1 MIDPVSAFA
10 LATAAYN
17 AVKQGIEVGRELHE
31 VSGALG
37 KFFKASSDIK
47 EAAEHAAKPSI
58 FKKLLHKGSIEQEA
72 LDNLVRRRAI
82 IKQEYELMMMIK
94 MQYGESAYKEM
105 IEERRKISVERI
117 KAEKLQKAHQKQVA
131 ENVFMYS
138 LLGILLYIFYL
149 LIMGVYSLMQGV

>member
-17 AVKQGIEVGRELHE
+17 AVKQGIEVGREMHE

-47 EAAEHAAKPSI
+47 EAAEQKSKPSI
-58 FKKLLHKGSIEQEA
+58 FKKLLDKGSIEQEA
-72 LDNLVRRRAI
+72 LDNIVRRRTI
-82 IKQEYELMMMIK
+82 IKQEYELMLMIK
-94 MQYGESAYKEM
+94 LQYGEYAYQEM

-117 KAEKLQKAHQKQVA
+117 KAQRLQEEHRKNVI
-131 ENVFMYS
+131 ENIFLYSILVITLYLLYLLFGVLYS
-138 LLGILLYIFYL
+138 LI
-149 LIMGVYSLMQGV
+149 

>member
-47 EAAEHAAKPSI
+47 EAAEHVAKPSI

-72 LDNLVRRRAI
+72 LDNLVRRRTI
-82 IKQEYELMMMIK
+82 IKQEYELMMMVK
-94 MQYGESAYKEM
+94 MQYGEAAYREM
-105 IEERRKISVERI
+105 IQERRTIFSQRI
-117 KAEKLQKAHQKQVA
+117 KAEKLQKAHQKQVV
-131 ENVFMYS
+131 ENIFMYS
-138 LLGILLYIFYL
+138 LLGILLYILYL
-149 LIMGVYSLMQGV
+149 LITFVIQGV

>member
-47 EAAEHAAKPSI
+47 EAAEQKSKPSV
-58 FKKLLHKGSIEQEA
+58 FKKLLDKGSVEQEA
-72 LDNLVRRRAI
+72 LDNLVRRRTI
-82 IKQEYELMMMIK
+82 IKQEYELMLMIK
-94 MQYGESAYKEM
+94 MQYGELAYQEM
-105 IEERRKISVERI
+105 MEERRKISVERI
-117 KAEKLQKAHQKQVA
+117 RAERLQEEHRKNVI
-131 ENVFMYS
+131 ENIFLYS
-138 LLGILLYIFYL
+138 ILVIVLYLLYL
-149 LIMGVYSLMQGV
+149 LFGVVYSLI